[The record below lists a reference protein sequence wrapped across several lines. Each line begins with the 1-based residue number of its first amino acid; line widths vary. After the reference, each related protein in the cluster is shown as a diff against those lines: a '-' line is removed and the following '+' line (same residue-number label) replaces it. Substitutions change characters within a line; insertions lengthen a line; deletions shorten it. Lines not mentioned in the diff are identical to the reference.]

1 MSRHSITSPT
11 RSTKI
16 RALLSGGLVLGL
28 GAGLTM
34 ATWTDRAFVE
44 GAFAT
49 SGFNILALTDPAE
62 GWVEADVDTEA
73 ATLGFD
79 LPLAGELQPGSV
91 VYAPVSLRTDDGSE
105 AAEVRLGAA
114 TLAEG
119 DPALFDALTYTLAR
133 TSQCDADGVAAA
145 SVAREAI
152 AEGLHLD
159 VAPTPSFTLA
169 ADAGDEVDLCYAVR
183 LPNHINDLSLA
194 GTSASARWEFTAE
207 AVTS

>member
-1 MSRHSITSPT
+1 MARPSVPSPT

-44 GAFAT
+44 GSFAT

-79 LPLAGELQPGSV
+79 LPLAGELQPGSI
-91 VYAPVSLRTDDGSE
+91 VYAPASLRTDDGSV
-105 AAEVRLGAA
+105 AAEVEVGAA
-114 TLAEG
+114 TLAGG
-119 DPALFDALTYTLAR
+119 DLELFEALTYSLAQ
-133 TSQCDADGVAAA
+133 TSQCDADGMMAA
-145 SVAREAI
+145 SVAGEAI
-152 AEGLHLD
+152 AEGLRLD
-159 VAPTPSFTLA
+159 VAPTPSLALA
-169 ADAGDEVDLCYAVR
+169 ADASDQVDLCFAVR
-183 LPNHINDLSLA
+183 LPNYANDLSLT
-194 GTSASARWEFTAE
+194 GSSTQARWEFTAE
-207 AVTS
+207 AVAD